1 MNFAYFFRMLSYN
14 TCDHLINVL
23 TSEDEQ
29 ALEVICQS
37 KLLETKKEWRRFS
50 KCINHYKKQFIIYFI
65 VESIQ

>member
-37 KLLETKKEWRRFS
+37 KLLETKKNGDVS
-50 KCINHYKKQFIIYFI
+50 PNASTITKNNL
-65 VESIQ
+65 